1 MIQTIFNLL
10 REIHDADKP
19 VDFRL
24 ITAFAKVARE
34 SHSQDLRAVGTYFL
48 RYDFMLQDY
57 DLFSKPTL
65 AKLFKTFYT
74 GSVIAANAAVLTVCS
89 ACILCMIISEKYAT
103 YRAQHGDNKIR
114 YLDIMNKLVHLS
126 GTDIRYATGFPENP
140 GYTRIRQYSQSAK
153 SLASWLY
160 GKNIPTTVKVIDGF
174 FVFAMKFDGIELTAM
189 SLSHMD

>member
-10 REIHDADKP
+10 REIHGADKP

-24 ITAFAKVARE
+24 ITAFAKAARE

-114 YLDIMNKLVHLS
+114 YVDILNKLVHLS
-126 GTDIRYATGFPENP
+126 GTDIRYATGFPEKP

-160 GKNIPTTVKVIDGF
+160 GKIYQQRLKL
-174 FVFAMKFDGIELTAM
+174 LTAFLC
-189 SLSHMD
+189 SQ